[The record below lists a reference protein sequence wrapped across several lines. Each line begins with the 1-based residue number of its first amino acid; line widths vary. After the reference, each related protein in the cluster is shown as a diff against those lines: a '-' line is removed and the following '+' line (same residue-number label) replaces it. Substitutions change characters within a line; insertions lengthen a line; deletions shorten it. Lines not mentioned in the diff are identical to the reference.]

1 MKFSLEEV
9 HPSWRDFLANHVESI
24 NEILSE
30 FNQSE
35 ITPERSLIFTAFQQ
49 PLHAVKVLIVG
60 QDPYPTVGVANGLAF
75 SVNPGAAIPA
85 SLRNIF
91 KEYCDDLHLPT
102 PTSGDLSPWS
112 EQGVLLLNRVL
123 TTQIGKRN
131 AHHDSR
137 WNAVTEDIARYLGER
152 EVLAIL
158 WGASAQTLAKYFKV
172 PIISPHP
179 SPLSAYRGFF
189 GSQPFSKVNGLLTST
204 GREPINWKLP

>member
-9 HPSWRDFLANHVESI
+9 HPSWRDFLDNHVESI
-24 NEILSE
+24 NEILSGL
-30 FNQSE
+30 NQSE
-35 ITPERSLIFTAFQQ
+35 ITPERSLIFTAFLR

-123 TTQIGKRN
+123 TTEIGKRN
-131 AHHDSR
+131 AHQDSQ
-137 WNAVTEDIARYLGER
+137 WSAITEDLARYLGER
-152 EVLAIL
+152 EVVAIL
-158 WGASAQTLAKYFKV
+158 WGASAKTLAKYFNE
-172 PIISPHP
+172 PILSAHP

-189 GSQPFSKVNGLLTST
+189 GSQPFTKVNALLTSS

>member
-9 HPSWRDFLANHVESI
+9 HPSWRDFLASHVESI
-24 NEILSE
+24 NEILSGL
-30 FNQSE
+30 NQSE
-35 ITPERSLIFTAFQQ
+35 ITPERSLIFTAFQR

-91 KEYCDDLHLPT
+91 KEYCDDLDLPT
-102 PTSGDLSPWS
+102 PTTGDLSPWS

-123 TTQIGKRN
+123 TTVIGKRN
-131 AHHDSR
+131 AHQDSQ
-137 WNAVTEDIARYLGER
+137 WSAITEDLARYLGER
-152 EVLAIL
+152 EIVAIL
-158 WGASAQTLAKYFKV
+158 WGASAKTLAEYFNE
-172 PIISPHP
+172 PILSAHP

-189 GSQPFSKVNGLLTST
+189 GSQPFTKVNALLTST

>member
-1 MKFSLEEV
+1 MKFSLDEV

-30 FNQSE
+30 LNQRE
-35 ITPERSLIFTAFQQ
+35 ITPDRSLIFTAFQR
-49 PLHAVKVLIVG
+49 PLHSVKVLIVG
-60 QDPYPTVGVANGLAF
+60 QDPYPKAGVANGLAF

-91 KEYCDDLHLPT
+91 KEYCDDLHLLA

-123 TTQIGKRN
+123 TTEIGKRN

-137 WNAVTEDIARYLGER
+137 WNALTEDIARYLGER
-152 EVLAIL
+152 KVLAIL
-158 WGASAQTLAKYFKV
+158 WGANAQILAKYFNE
-172 PIISPHP
+172 PILSAHP

-189 GSQPFSKVNGLLTST
+189 GSQPFTKVNDLLSKS
-204 GREPINWKLP
+204 GKDPINWELP